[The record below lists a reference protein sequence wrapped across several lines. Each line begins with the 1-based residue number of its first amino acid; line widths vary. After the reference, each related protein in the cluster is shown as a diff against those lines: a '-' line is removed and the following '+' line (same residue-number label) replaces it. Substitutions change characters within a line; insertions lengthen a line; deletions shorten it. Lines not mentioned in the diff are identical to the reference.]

1 MDKELEKEL
10 AELGGVIENI
20 KTKNVGKVLEVI
32 ETNKEEEEG
41 IEIQKEEGENN

>member
-1 MDKELEKEL
+1 
-10 AELGGVIENI
+10 VIENI